1 MSPSGAAVKQLP
13 EKLNPARC
21 RAFRH
26 EVEKSVSAM
35 LRPAIIFQLPASARL
50 DAARLD
56 FLIRCARVAAEHDA
70 EVAIAAPNAQHQVVL
85 EVTRLS
91 SVLPTFVSVE
101 EATAYLDKYRAPKV
115 DAVGE
120 DSRSSSSKSKLS
132 RERNS
137 QP

>member
-1 MSPSGAAVKQLP
+1 MSSTGAAVKQLP
-13 EKLNPARC
+13 EKLNSARC

-26 EVEKSVSAM
+26 EVEKIVCQM
-35 LRPAIIFQLPASARL
+35 LRPAIVFQLQAATRL
-50 DAARLD
+50 DAERLD
-56 FLIRCARVAAEHDA
+56 FLIRCARLAADHDA

-91 SVLPTFVSVE
+91 SVLPTFGSVE
-101 EATAYLDKYRAPKV
+101 EATTYLDKYRAPTL
-115 DAVGE
+115 DAGAKNTRPAVNE
-120 DSRSSSSKSKLS
+120 ANSS